1 MNNLLLAGAYRWE
14 AEQPHR
20 VFLTQPINGR
30 VRDWTWAQAIAEARH
45 MAAWLQAQNWEPGS
59 RIAILSKNCA
69 WWIMADLAI
78 WMAGHVSVPIYP
90 SLKARSVRQILEH
103 CEAKAC
109 FLGAT
114 DEKEETAQGL
124 PAGIPCIGFPTA
136 PDSDQP
142 DWD

>member
-1 MNNLLLAGAYRWE
+1 
-14 AEQPHR
+14 
-20 VFLTQPINGR
+20 
-30 VRDWTWAQAIAEARH
+30 
-45 MAAWLQAQNWEPGS
+45 
-59 RIAILSKNCA
+59 
-69 WWIMADLAI
+69 MADLAI

-124 PAGIPCIGFPTA
+124 PAGIACICFPTA
-136 PDSDQP
+136 PDTDQP
-142 DWD
+142 DWDSLIAGTPPVSRPPHRARPTIWRRSYIHPARRGSRKA